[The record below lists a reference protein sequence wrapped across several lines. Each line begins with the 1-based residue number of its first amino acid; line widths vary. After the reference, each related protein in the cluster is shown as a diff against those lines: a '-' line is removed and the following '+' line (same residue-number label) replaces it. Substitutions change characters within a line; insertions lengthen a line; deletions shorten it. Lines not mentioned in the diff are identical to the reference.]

1 MQTIYING
9 VKATKNDLATLFD
22 RIRKGKDSIVEMHI
36 TKKNN
41 IAVKTAQ

>member
-9 VKATKNDLATLFD
+9 VKASKQDLATLIE
-22 RIRKGKDSIVEMHI
+22 RVHKGSEYILEMRY

-41 IAVKTAQ
+41 VSIITT

>member
-9 VKATKNDLATLFD
+9 SKASHADLATLIE
-22 RIRKGKDSIVEMHI
+22 RVRKGMECIVEVHT

-41 IAVKTAQ
+41 IAVKTA

>member
-9 VKATKNDLATLFD
+9 VKASKKDLETLIE
-22 RIRKGKDSIVEMHI
+22 RVHKGSEYILEMRH

-41 IAVKTAQ
+41 IAIITA

>member
-9 VKATKNDLATLFD
+9 VKATSNDLATLFERVRKGLD
-22 RIRKGKDSIVEMHI
+22 RIVEIHT

-41 IAVKTAQ
+41 IAVKTA